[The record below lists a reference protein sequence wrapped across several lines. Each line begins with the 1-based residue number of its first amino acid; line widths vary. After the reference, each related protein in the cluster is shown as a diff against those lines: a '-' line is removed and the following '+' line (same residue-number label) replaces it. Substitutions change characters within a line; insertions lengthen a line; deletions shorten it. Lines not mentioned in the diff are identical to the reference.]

1 MKKLLV
7 ILLAVLCLVSCAE
20 TYTESPETPEKV
32 NAPRVYSFETS
43 YVYYDS
49 KDPIAPSIN
58 LNVAES
64 RYSFTYSGFSSFM
77 PVGEFEIKDGKLI
90 LWADDTKTDAY
101 VFDIT
106 DEGYAFDAEESV
118 VIPTY
123 KVRGDSEERYSPVP
137 DGALFQRKK
146 MGEGQHNV
154 EVYYGSVTRRE
165 AGSAIFD
172 MTYKDTMAIAG
183 IIEGKEWRE
192 GVTDCIRDCI
202 INISGLQLQ
211 YHSDCGTLI
220 RIDASPISSVKP
232 DVYSLTLE
240 EKAKEELNEILGKY
254 IPLGSDIVE
263 D

>member
-7 ILLAVLCLVSCAE
+7 LFLAIFCLASCAE
-20 TYTESPETPEKV
+20 TYTEAPAETPT
-32 NAPRVYSFETS
+32 PRFYSFETS
-43 YVYYDS
+43 YVYEDS
-49 KDPIAPSIN
+49 KAPIPPTVSLN
-58 LNVAES
+58 LAES
-64 RYSFTYSGFSSFM
+64 RYSFTYSGFSSFVPM
-77 PVGEFEIKDGKLI
+77 GEFEIKDGRLY

-106 DEGYAFDAEESV
+106 DEGYVFDAQSSV
-118 VIPTY
+118 AIPTY
-123 KVRGDSEERYSPVP
+123 KVMGDSEERYSPVP
-137 DGALFQRKK
+137 DGALFQRKN

-154 EVYYGSVTRRE
+154 EVYYGTVTRRE
-165 AGSAIFD
+165 AGSAVFD
-172 MTYKDTMAIAG
+172 MPYKDTMAIAG
-183 IIEGKEWRE
+183 IIEGKEWSE
-192 GVTDCIRDCI
+192 GVTDCVRDCI

-240 EKAKEELNEILGKY
+240 EKEKEELNEILGKY

-263 D
+263 E